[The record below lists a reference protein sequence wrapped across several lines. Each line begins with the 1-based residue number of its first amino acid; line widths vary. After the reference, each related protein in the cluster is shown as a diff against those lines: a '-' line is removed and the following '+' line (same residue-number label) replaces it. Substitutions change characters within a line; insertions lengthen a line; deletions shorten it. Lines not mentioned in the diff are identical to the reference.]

1 MTLKKTHDPAGLL
14 TMLRSNCTVESGHS
28 IYTGPL
34 KVQLGGRLLKPA
46 TAWWILTF
54 GQQPP
59 DKPFIVQTCNVA
71 GCIDPDCHTPSRS
84 PHGVMPDTATDKRTK
99 EQAQT
104 ANVLECILA
113 RLDSI
118 DAALARLDA
127 KLEGLQ

>member
-1 MTLKKTHDPAGLL
+1 
-14 TMLRSNCTVESGHS
+14 
-28 IYTGPL
+28 
-34 KVQLGGRLLKPA
+34 
-46 TAWWILTF
+46 
-54 GQQPP
+54 
-59 DKPFIVQTCNVA
+59 
-71 GCIDPDCHTPSRS
+71 
-84 PHGVMPDTATDKRTK
+84 MPDTATDKRTK